1 MKTDAEIKEFI
12 DGREVLTQTDLT
24 RFIYPIW
31 NENSIKKGM
40 SQKYRVKGWWQ
51 YVLETKEWQ
60 KLRENKEYK
69 QRTNNLKVERFNKF
83 RKIYQSDQRMQ
94 EFGKRRI
101 RNLLIKVYD
110 LDIPLATLGRYIK
123 DLKNV
128 LKKAT

>member
-12 DGREVLTQTDLT
+12 DGREALTIREVNIFLH
-24 RFIYPIW
+24 PNW
-31 NENSIKKGM
+31 NNASISKSLSCKSSG
-40 SQKYRVKGWWQ
+40 KLRRWWQ

-60 KLRENKEYK
+60 KLREHKEYK
-69 QRTNNLKVERFNKF
+69 INNANQKGERFDKF

-123 DLKNV
+123 ELKN
-128 LKKAT
+128 ATTN

>member
-12 DGREVLTQTDLT
+12 DGREVLTQTELGM
-24 RFIYPIW
+24 FIYPD
-31 NENSIKKGM
+31 
-40 SQKYRVKGWWQ
+40 SQRKISGSSGRTKRWWA
-51 YVLETKEWQ
+51 YVLKVKNWK
-60 KLRENKEYK
+60 KLREHKEYK